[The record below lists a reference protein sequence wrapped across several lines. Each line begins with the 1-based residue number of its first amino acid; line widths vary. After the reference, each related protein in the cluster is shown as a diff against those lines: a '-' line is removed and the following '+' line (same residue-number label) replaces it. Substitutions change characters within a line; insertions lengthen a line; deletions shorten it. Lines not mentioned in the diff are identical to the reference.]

1 MNQMNVWGMTDI
13 GLVRKENQDAY
24 VTAQHTASG
33 RTVGV
38 VCDGMGGPAGGRV
51 ASQIAVS
58 VYLEELE
65 KLLTADQTPQQ
76 LLEASAQAAALAN
89 QAIQAEAE
97 RREECR
103 NMGTTL
109 VSAISYD
116 GGVVVTNVGD
126 SRAYHITED
135 GITRITKD
143 HSLVESMVD
152 RGDITA
158 EEARR
163 HPSRNLITRALGPD
177 ISADCDGYICPMNAG
192 EYLLLCSDGLVNT
205 VTDQEMLFEVIH
217 GDGPDTYT
225 VPKLVGMTEEQAN
238 EQASVADGTFQV
250 VVAGTEASDAAVG
263 EIVRQDPEPDTEK
276 KGELPITI
284 NVWVSAGEDVGTMPD
299 LTTKPMTYDQAM
311 TILQDLV
318 AEYELNVQP
327 YEETQKEYDDEL
339 AVDVIKSTT
348 PAANEELH
356 KGDTITFV
364 LSRGPQ
370 TVPLIDFTNRERAWA
385 EDQLKN
391 VLGLE
396 VEVHEE
402 ANDTV
407 EAGLVIRQNPT
418 ATTQVPAGSTVELWV
433 STGPES
439 GGNEDLQMEPLIIA
453 LPTDRETAE
462 VQIVVDGV
470 IKVNESVP
478 CRDGNYVYE
487 LYGTGTV
494 SVEVYVDGVMDVNN
508 THEVTFGE

>member
-24 VTAQHTASG
+24 ATAQHDASG

-51 ASQIAVS
+51 ASRIAVS

-65 KLLTADQTPQQ
+65 KLLTADQDPQQ
-76 LLEASAQAAALAN
+76 LLEASAQAVSLAN

-152 RGDITA
+152 RGDITE

-177 ISADCDGYICPMNAG
+177 ISADCDGYICPMQAG

-217 GDGPDTYT
+217 GDGPDTCLDRLLAIARRQGAPDNVT
-225 VPKLVGMTEEQAN
+225 
-238 EQASVADGTFQV
+238 
-250 VVAGTEASDAAVG
+250 AVLM
-263 EIVRQDPEPDTEK
+263 R
-276 KGELPITI
+276 
-284 NVWVSAGEDVGTMPD
+284 
-299 LTTKPMTYDQAM
+299 
-311 TILQDLV
+311 
-318 AEYELNVQP
+318 
-327 YEETQKEYDDEL
+327 
-339 AVDVIKSTT
+339 
-348 PAANEELH
+348 
-356 KGDTITFV
+356 
-364 LSRGPQ
+364 
-370 TVPLIDFTNRERAWA
+370 
-385 EDQLKN
+385 
-391 VLGLE
+391 
-396 VEVHEE
+396 
-402 ANDTV
+402 
-407 EAGLVIRQNPT
+407 
-418 ATTQVPAGSTVELWV
+418 
-433 STGPES
+433 
-439 GGNEDLQMEPLIIA
+439 ME
-453 LPTDRETAE
+453 
-462 VQIVVDGV
+462 
-470 IKVNESVP
+470 
-478 CRDGNYVYE
+478 
-487 LYGTGTV
+487 
-494 SVEVYVDGVMDVNN
+494 
-508 THEVTFGE
+508 